1 MGRNYLW
8 ILIVFLVACA
18 QTPLN
23 TVPTANFSFSNES
36 ADSQET
42 VNPCATILCSSD
54 KVCVEGTCVCPQKTC
69 NGKCVS
75 ADTCCSNSDC
85 PQGQGCSDGTCVEKP
100 LCKLG
105 EDFIEGECQCD
116 ENHFYCGAQ
125 MRCIPRGK
133 CCEHNECQ
141 RFERCVPWMAK
152 SRLCVQEGEKKTC
165 KLFTEN
171 GRDELFFLNT
181 SILRVNDEDYLADRS
196 VNFNVSGEILNL
208 QTNVTFNHSN
218 ATFYQEGI
226 ETIGG
231 YCKPDE
237 PEEDDED

>member
-1 MGRNYLW
+1 
-8 ILIVFLVACA
+8 
-18 QTPLN
+18 
-23 TVPTANFSFSNES
+23 
-36 ADSQET
+36 
-42 VNPCATILCSSD
+42 
-54 KVCVEGTCVCPQKTC
+54 
-69 NGKCVS
+69 
-75 ADTCCSNSDC
+75 
-85 PQGQGCSDGTCVEKP
+85 
-100 LCKLG
+100 
-105 EDFIEGECQCD
+105 
-116 ENHFYCGAQ
+116 
-125 MRCIPRGK
+125 
-133 CCEHNECQ
+133 
-141 RFERCVPWMAK
+141 MAK